1 MKGVGDGT
9 YFPRRR
15 AERCRREIKARNRAT
30 LNPTNAAMSGLRVG
44 RRRRPQG
51 TGTGTGT
58 GARAADARAAL
69 RLGPAPR
76 GSAPGSP
83 LAPGTDSGSHMTPAP
98 LALRASRGWRDRK
111 NEDSKEAGIDDGGI
125 FNSSY
130 FMDVLKC

>member
-1 MKGVGDGT
+1 MGDGT

-15 AERCRREIKARNRAT
+15 VERCRREIKARNRAT
-30 LNPTNAAMSGLRVG
+30 LNPANAAMSAFQSG
-44 RRRRPQG
+44 RRRSQGTG

-98 LALRASRGWRDRK
+98 LALRASRGWRGK
-111 NEDSKEAGIDDGGI
+111 
-125 FNSSY
+125 
-130 FMDVLKC
+130 